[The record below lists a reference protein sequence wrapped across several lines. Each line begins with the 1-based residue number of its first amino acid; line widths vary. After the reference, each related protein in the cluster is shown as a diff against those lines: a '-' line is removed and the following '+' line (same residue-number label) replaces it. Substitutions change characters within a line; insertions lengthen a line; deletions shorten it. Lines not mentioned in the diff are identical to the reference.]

1 MKIRPL
7 HDRVIV
13 KRMEEERTSPG
24 GIVIPDAA
32 PKSLSRVKS
41 LQSATARFSI
51 PATFVALDVK
61 AGDTVLFGKYAGTE
75 VKVDGEELLV
85 MKEDD
90 IMAVVEG

>member
-1 MKIRPL
+1 MNIRPL

-24 GIVIPDAA
+24 GIVIPD
-32 PKSLSRVKS
+32 
-41 LQSATARFSI
+41 SATEKPIKGEIVAAGNGKILENGDVR
-51 PATFVALDVK
+51 ALDVK
-61 AGDTVLFGKYAGTE
+61 VSDMVLFGKYAGTE

-90 IMAVVEG
+90 IVAVIEA